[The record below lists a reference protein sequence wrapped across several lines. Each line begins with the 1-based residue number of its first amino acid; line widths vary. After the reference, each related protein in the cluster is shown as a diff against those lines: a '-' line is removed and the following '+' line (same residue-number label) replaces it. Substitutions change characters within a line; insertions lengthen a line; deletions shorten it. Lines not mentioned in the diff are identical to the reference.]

1 MNAPLFLT
9 YFQFNFYFLYEPI
22 FGWYIESILIN
33 WTCVKCQL
41 LKIQKVQFGG
51 CMLEFLVNFHD
62 HRPKYI
68 QLYDYIKRE
77 ISNGNMSPGAQLPSS
92 RKLAN
97 HLAVSRNMI
106 VSSYDLLLSEGYIE
120 SKNKRGYF
128 ISNEIDTDFMACSEV
143 INRSKTH
150 TGIQEPDIVSESQ
163 KAYKIDFKYG
173 QIDSKNFPYTEWRR
187 ALSRWL
193 TPENL
198 ESISYGEKQGE
209 ISLRIIISD
218 YIHKAR
224 GVSCSPDQ
232 IVLTSG
238 TQMSLDYISRLINHK
253 FKSVAVEDPG
263 YVGARPAF
271 QLNGLSVQPI
281 KLKNDGI
288 DLISL
293 SKSESR
299 VALIAPSH
307 QFPMG
312 MTMPISKRIELL
324 KWAEENDGIIIEN
337 DYEGE
342 FSHSGKPIPCL
353 QSFDK
358 RDRVIY
364 LYTFSGSLLPAARM
378 SFFVLPQTLV
388 ERYNR
393 LLGSLEQTVP
403 VYQQKAL
410 ESFIVEGSWEKH
422 IRRMRK
428 LYKGKYMILK
438 DSLEESMGDRIKIV
452 GNEIGLHVLLSVDN
466 GMKEK
471 TLVEKAAE
479 VGVKVYS
486 TSNFWMD
493 HQDPNLPFILLG
505 FGNLS
510 EEEIALGAQLL
521 RTAWFE

>member
-1 MNAPLFLT
+1 
-9 YFQFNFYFLYEPI
+9 
-22 FGWYIESILIN
+22 
-33 WTCVKCQL
+33 
-41 LKIQKVQFGG
+41 
-51 CMLEFLVNFHD
+51 MLEFIVKFHD
-62 HRPKYI
+62 QRPKYI

-106 VSSYDLLLSEGYIE
+106 VSSYELLLSEGYIE
-120 SKNKRGYF
+120 SKNKKGYF
-128 ISNEIDTDFMACSEV
+128 ISNEIDTDFMTCSEV
-143 INRSKTH
+143 NHHTKQQTKTF
-150 TGIQEPDIVSESQ
+150 ESELMNDSQ
-163 KAYKIDFKYG
+163 KSYKVDFKYG
-173 QIDSKNFPYTEWRR
+173 QIDSKKFPYSEWRR
-187 ALSRWL
+187 ALSQWL
-193 TPENL
+193 TPENI

-209 ISLRIIISD
+209 LSLRIILSD

-224 GVSCSPDQ
+224 GVICSPNQ

-238 TQMSLDYISRLINHK
+238 TQMSLDYISRLINHEYQ
-253 FKSVAVEDPG
+253 SVAVEDPG
-263 YVGARPAF
+263 YVGARTVF

-281 KLKNDGI
+281 KLENDGI
-288 DLISL
+288 DMNSL
-293 SKSESR
+293 TKSEGR
-299 VALIAPSH
+299 AVLIAPSH

-312 MTMPISKRIELL
+312 MTLPISKRIELL
-324 KWAEENDGIIIEN
+324 KWAEENDGLIIEN

-378 SFFVLPQTLV
+378 SFFVLPQTLL
-388 ERYNR
+388 ERYNH

-410 ESFIVEGSWEKH
+410 ETFIVEGHWEKH

-428 LYKGKYMILK
+428 LYKRKYMILK
-438 DSLEESMGDRIKIV
+438 DSLEESMGDKTSIV

-471 TLVEKAAE
+471 MLVEKAAD

-493 HQDPNLPFILLG
+493 HQDQSRPLILLA

-510 EEEIALGAQLL
+510 EEEITLGVQLL